1 MSRKYEAL
9 IVVDTKG
16 KTQSAQEFQD
26 AIAQELTDNG
36 ATITETTPLGRK
48 TFAYNARK
56 LDGAHYY
63 NFNFTADPSA
73 IEVIKEKLA
82 LNSDIYM
89 QYYQKLA

>member
-16 KTQSAQEFQD
+16 KEQSTNDFQNEISKELEAQ
-26 AIAQELTDNG
+26 G
-36 ATITETTPLGRK
+36 ASLGKTEQLGRK

-56 LDGAHYY
+56 LDGAHYIHY
-63 NFNFTADPSA
+63 NFEAEPTAIDK
-73 IEVIKEKLA
+73 IKAKLA

-89 QYYQKLA
+89 QYYQRVD

>member
-16 KTQSAQEFQD
+16 KEQSIKDFQD
-26 AIAQELTDNG
+26 GISKELEAEG
-36 ATITETTPLGRK
+36 AKLSKTEQLGKK

-56 LDGAHYY
+56 LEGAHYLHY
-63 NFNFTADPSA
+63 NFEAEPAA
-73 IEVIKEKLA
+73 IDKIKAKLA

-89 QYYQKLA
+89 QYYQRVN